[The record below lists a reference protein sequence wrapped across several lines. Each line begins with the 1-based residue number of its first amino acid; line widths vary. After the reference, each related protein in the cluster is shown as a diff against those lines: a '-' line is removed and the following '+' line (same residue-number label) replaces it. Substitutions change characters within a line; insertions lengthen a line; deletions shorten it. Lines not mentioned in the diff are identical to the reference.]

1 MPIVGFSIL
10 GIGGLLVYSGYL
22 GFSPVE
28 VVKAFIDG
36 KSNELQRVPIDPRQ
50 RSGYTPPQ
58 TQTPPATGTDTNP
71 QTGQPGPPGV
81 HYGIYNPQ
89 QQPNVVQA

>member
-58 TQTPPATGTDTNP
+58 APPADSTNP
-71 QTGQPGPPGV
+71 NGV

-89 QQPNVVQA
+89 QQQQANVVQA